1 MIKLRNNKFLNKSEL
16 YLMIDL
22 LRKYL
27 GLSSNYLPLNSI
39 SLAYAACQDL
49 VIEEIDFKTTLI
61 CGILYKGDD
70 TTSIALNSNR
80 SKIMQN
86 FDCCHELIHYF
97 CHDIKECQC
106 ICTEAGTSIRPI
118 TQISSFE
125 WQANEGAAELLVPYK
140 DFIPTYIE
148 LSRKNARSWYGTP
161 PLKELSERYN
171 VTETVIQNRIS
182 SLNYEI
188 YQYMEHGDIDQI
200 EILSQNK
207 QKQKG
212 WNKSHERHYCLSC
225 LAPISMMYNYCPVCG
240 TKIETEGL
248 NAFNYILIGAGYMK
262 YPGVELNESL
272 RPCECP
278 NCRNEEIEN
287 DSEYCAICGS
297 YILNTCTN
305 QLISCEHAFDP
316 LPGNARYCPYCGAE
330 TTYLQNGFIEKV
342 KDDTH
347 KPQTPTDIAEITR
360 AIANEE
366 IPF

>member
-1 MIKLRNNKFLNKSEL
+1 MSAYIDKESLYKRVQNIRNQLKITFNDYPIDSQYLCRESLGKKIGYAPFKTPALRGIASLDKSNPKNDVILLNKF
-16 YLMIDL
+16 
-22 LRKYL
+22 
-27 GLSSNYLPLNSI
+27 
-39 SLAYAACQDL
+39 
-49 VIEEIDFKTTLI
+49 
-61 CGILYKGDD
+61 
-70 TTSIALNSNR
+70 R
-80 SKIMQN
+80 SKVEQN
-86 FDCCHELIHYF
+86 FDCAHEFIHTVA
-97 CHDIKECQC
+97 HRKLQDR
-106 ICTEAGTSIRPI
+106 TSFSCFETVTKKQDPFI
-118 TQISSFE
+118 E

-140 DFIPTYIE
+140 DFIPTYIT
-148 LSRKNARSWYGTP
+148 LSQKNARNWYGTP

-188 YQYMEHGDIDQI
+188 YQYMEHGDINRI

-207 QKQKG
+207 QTQIG
-212 WNKSHERHYCLSC
+212 WNRSHEQHYCLSC
-225 LAPISMMYNYCPVCG
+225 LAPVNVIYNYCPVCG

-248 NAFNYILIGAGYMK
+248 ISPNYVLKGAGYMK
-262 YPGVELNESL
+262 YPGVKLNESL
-272 RPCECP
+272 RPYECP

-305 QLISCEHAFDP
+305 QPVNCGHAFDP

-330 TTYLQNGFIEKV
+330 TTYLQNDFIEKV

-347 KPQTPTDIAEITR
+347 KTTTAIDTTDVTYVIADED
-360 AIANEE
+360 